1 MRMQRLLV
9 VILCGIVL
17 SGCKKW
23 EDHNAITDDALTNNL
38 FQQISAETTLSKF
51 TELLKR
57 SGYDTVIASSRVFT
71 VFAPTNDALATLD
84 AGIVNDAAKL
94 KAFVGSHI
102 ATQHYFTTSATAVTK
117 IPMLN
122 GKYHSMLNK
131 TVDDA
136 QISTAD
142 KYAKNGV
149 LQVINKMLPA
159 LNNCWEAL
167 EYDATLPAK
176 QKNYMLSLF
185 RNVFDLTHAEQIG
198 VNPVTGEPIY
208 KPGTDSIRTNLFW
221 RNVYDLR
228 DESKEFTL
236 FLLEDAAWDGE
247 VNKFKVLC
255 AANTVDST
263 TDFSSLETLKDLAT
277 DTLWQ
282 PATVRDTVYSKFRVK
297 IPVTKT
303 EIVRTV
309 KTSNG
314 IIYIMRK
321 VDITLANK
329 LQEIII
335 QGENYRTTLV
345 DRRSNTYFRDR
356 INTLTGK
363 DYKDV
368 MVFNHGV
375 ANFYLNYRLRN
386 MYSVKYK
393 AYWVA
398 VNDFQAA
405 AFSQK
410 LAISDPATLLLPYTV
425 VNANTFGEVYLG
437 EFPLST
443 YQPVL
448 DLYLTAANSTT
459 AAVNPLVCDYIRL
472 VPSL

>member
-1 MRMQRLLV
+1 MRIKELLV
-9 VILCGIVL
+9 IIVCGITL
-17 SGCKKW
+17 AGCKKW
-23 EDHNAITDDALTNNL
+23 EDHNAITDEALNTNL
-38 FQQISAETTLSKF
+38 LQQISADVTLSKF

-57 SGYDTVIASSRVFT
+57 SGYDTVIASSRTFT

-84 AGIVNDAAKL
+84 AGMVNDAAKL

-102 ATQHYFTTSATAVTK
+102 ASQNYFTTSATAVIK
-117 IPMLN
+117 IAMLN

-131 TVDDA
+131 SVDDA
-136 QISTAD
+136 TISTAD

-149 LQVINKMLPA
+149 LQVINKILPS
-159 LNNCWEAL
+159 LDNCWEVL
-167 EYDATLPAK
+167 ENDPTFPAK
-176 QKNYMLSLF
+176 QKTYMLSLF
-185 RNVFDLTHAEQIG
+185 RNVFDLTNAEQIG
-198 VNPVTGEPIY
+198 VNPVTGAPIY

-228 DESKEFTL
+228 DETKTFT
-236 FLLEDAAWDGE
+236 FFVLEDAAWDAE
-247 VNKFKVLC
+247 VDKFKVLC
-255 AANTVDST
+255 NANTADST
-263 TDFSSLETLKDLAT
+263 TDFSSMATLKDLVT

-282 PATVRDTVYSKFRVK
+282 PATIRDTVYSKFHVK
-297 IPVTKT
+297 IPVTRT
-303 EIVRTV
+303 EIVRTI

-321 VDITLANK
+321 VNIQPAHK
-329 LQEIII
+329 LQEVII
-335 QGENYRTTLV
+335 QGEEYRTTLV

-356 INTLTGK
+356 VNTLTGK

-375 ANFYLNYRLRN
+375 ANFYLNYRVRN

-410 LAISDPATLLLPYTV
+410 LAIGDPATLLLPYTV
-425 VNANTFGEVYLG
+425 VSANTFTEVYLG
-437 EFPLST
+437 EFSLST
-443 YQPVL
+443 YQAVL
-448 DLYLTAANSTT
+448 DLYLTAANTT
-459 AAVNPLVCDYIRL
+459 VAATNPLVCDYIRL

>member
-1 MRMQRLLV
+1 MRIFKLLV
-9 VILCGIVL
+9 IISCVITLA
-17 SGCKKW
+17 GCKKW
-23 EDHNAITDDALTNNL
+23 EDHNAITDEALTKNL
-38 FQQISAETTLSKF
+38 LQQISADVTLSKF
-51 TELLKR
+51 SELLKK
-57 SGYDTVIASSRVFT
+57 SGYDTVLASSRTFT

-84 AGIVNDAAKL
+84 AGVVNDAARL

-102 ATQHYFTTSATAVTK
+102 ASQHYFTTSATAV
-117 IPMLN
+117 INVGMLN
-122 GKYHSMLNK
+122 GKYHRMLDK
-131 TVDDA
+131 AIDDA
-136 QISTAD
+136 TISTPD

-149 LQVINKMLPA
+149 LQVINKMLPS
-159 LNNCWEAL
+159 LDNCWEAI
-167 EYDATLPAK
+167 EHDATLPAK
-176 QKNYMLSLF
+176 QKAYMLSLF
-185 RNVFDLTHAEQIG
+185 RNVFDLTNAEQTG
-198 VNPVTGEPIY
+198 VNPATGEPIY

-228 DESKEFTL
+228 DETKQFTL
-236 FLLEDAAWDGE
+236 FLLEDAAWDIE

-255 AANTVDST
+255 NANTPDST
-263 TDFSSLETLKDLAT
+263 TDFSSMETLKDLAT

-297 IPVTKT
+297 IPVTRT

-321 VDITLANK
+321 VDIQPAHK
-329 LQEIII
+329 LQQIII
-335 QGENYRTTLV
+335 EAENYRSTLS

-356 INTLTGK
+356 VNTLTGQN
-363 DYKDV
+363 YKDV

-375 ANFYLNYRLRN
+375 ANFYLNYRVRN

-410 LAISDPATLLLPYTV
+410 LAIADPATLLLPYTV
-425 VNANTFGEVYLG
+425 VNANTFSEVYLG
-437 EFPLST
+437 EFSLAT
-443 YQPVL
+443 YQAVL
-448 DLYLTAANSTT
+448 DLYLTSANTTVAAT
-459 AAVNPLVCDYIRL
+459 NPLVCDYIRL